1 MQTRK
6 RTIKLLEC
14 QKEFGEMFRKAV
26 VLFMLKERGVFDP
39 IGSGT
44 FVFHEGKLLIVS
56 AAHVFEDL
64 ANKGQVYLHIGP
76 INQIVKLNRIKIFT
90 SSKEGVGGSRAKDA
104 LDLGVMVV
112 SDEIIDI
119 CNGKILMIQEDLIEN
134 HSNTKNVLFYQAI
147 GYPGVKNKKL
157 AQKASQTNRLFTP
170 EILIYSGEY
179 KSAEEVSNEKFVDEH
194 HVILDWNNKK
204 NYDDDGNRVNVPK
217 PNGISGGLIQ
227 GCFDYIPRS
236 NGFYPTCAAG
246 IITEKDTSGSAMI
259 GTRFKTV
266 FEWLRLHPEMLE

>member
-1 MQTRK
+1 MRPRDVK
-6 RTIKLLEC
+6 KLRFSPPVTQALEC
-14 QKEFGEMFRKAV
+14 QREFGEMFRKAV

-90 SSKEGVGGSRAKDA
+90 SSKVNVGGSRAKDA

-112 SDEIIDI
+112 PDEIIDI

-134 HSNTKNVLFYQAI
+134 HTNTKSVQFYQAI
-147 GYPGVKNKKL
+147 GYPGVKNTKL
-157 AQKASQTNRLFTP
+157 AQKASRTNRLFTP
-170 EILIYSGEY
+170 EILIYSGAH
-179 KSAEEVSNEKFVDEH
+179 KSVEEVSNEKFVDEH

-204 NYDDDGNRVNVPK
+204 TMMMMVIESMCQNLMESAVGLFKAVLIISLRVMVSILHAPRESLLKKTLPVVP
-217 PNGISGGLIQ
+217 
-227 GCFDYIPRS
+227 
-236 NGFYPTCAAG
+236 
-246 IITEKDTSGSAMI
+246 
-259 GTRFKTV
+259 
-266 FEWLRLHPEMLE
+266 

>member
-1 MQTRK
+1 MLQA
-6 RTIKLLEC
+6 LEC
-14 QKEFGEMFRKAV
+14 QREFGEMFRKAV

-44 FVFHEGKLLIVS
+44 FVSHEGKLLIVS

-64 ANKGQVYLHIGP
+64 ANKDQVYLHIGP

-90 SSKEGVGGSRAKDA
+90 SSKEDVGGSRAKDA

-112 SDEIIDI
+112 PDEIIDI
-119 CNGKILMIQEDLIEN
+119 CNGKILMIQEDFIEN
-134 HSNTKNVLFYQAI
+134 NSNTKSVQFYQAI
-147 GYPGVKNKKL
+147 GYPGVKNTKL
-157 AQKASQTNRLFTP
+157 AQKASRTNRLFTP
-170 EILIYSGEY
+170 EILIYSGAH
-179 KSAEEVSNEKFVDEH
+179 KSADEVSNEKFVDEH

-227 GCFDYIPRS
+227 GCFDYIPKS

>member
-1 MQTRK
+1 VLDARLLAK
-6 RTIKLLEC
+6 ALEC
-14 QKEFGEMFRKAV
+14 QREFGEMFRKAV

-76 INQIVKLNRIKIFT
+76 INQIVKLNRINIFT
-90 SSKEGVGGSRAKDA
+90 SSKEDVGGSRAKDA

-112 SDEIIDI
+112 PDEIIDI
-119 CNGKILMIQEDLIEN
+119 CNGKILMIEEDLIEN
-134 HSNTKNVLFYQAI
+134 HTNTKSVQFYQAI
-147 GYPGVKNKKL
+147 GYPGVKNTKL
-157 AQKASQTNRLFTP
+157 AQKASRKNQLFTP
-170 EILIYSGEY
+170 EILIYSGAH
-179 KSAEEVSNEKFVDEH
+179 KSAEEVSNEKFVDEY

-227 GCFDYIPRS
+227 GCFYYIPKS

>member
-1 MQTRK
+1 
-6 RTIKLLEC
+6 
-14 QKEFGEMFRKAV
+14 MFRKAV

-76 INQIVKLNRIKIFT
+76 INQIVKLNRINIFT
-90 SSKEGVGGSRAKDA
+90 SSKEDVGGSRAKDA

-112 SDEIIDI
+112 PDEIIDI
-119 CNGKILMIQEDLIEN
+119 CNGKILMIEEDLIEN
-134 HSNTKNVLFYQAI
+134 HTNTKSVQFYQAI
-147 GYPGVKNKKL
+147 GYPGVKNTKL
-157 AQKASQTNRLFTP
+157 AQKASRKNQLFTP
-170 EILIYSGEY
+170 EILIYSGAH
-179 KSAEEVSNEKFVDEH
+179 KSAEEVSNEKFVDEY

-227 GCFDYIPRS
+227 GCFDYIPKS

-266 FEWLRLHPEMLE
+266 FEWLRLHPGMLE